1 MKIVDEYESNLEG
14 EGINIVPMID
24 VIFAILTFFIIS
36 SLDLIRLDNIPV
48 NLPKASTSTL
58 VKDKPIVLTIDREN
72 NIFLENKP
80 IDSKILV
87 DQIKNI
93 ISDYSTDILVIS
105 ADKEVAYGKVVEVI
119 DQVRSIDNLRIG
131 MSTEN
136 WTCLQYFLFWYL
148 IVLSFKCIL
157 FLIQT
162 FGLVKRM
169 NLLDN
174 LYNMS
179 SDEII
184 SNVKIKNV

>member
-1 MKIVDEYESNLEG
+1 MNIANEYESNLEG

-80 IDSKILV
+80 INSKILV

-119 DQVRSIDNLRIG
+119 DQIRSIDNLRIG
-131 MSTEN
+131 MSTD
-136 WTCLQYFLFWYL
+136 
-148 IVLSFKCIL
+148 K
-157 FLIQT
+157 
-162 FGLVKRM
+162 
-169 NLLDN
+169 
-174 LYNMS
+174 
-179 SDEII
+179 
-184 SNVKIKNV
+184 

>member
-1 MKIVDEYESNLEG
+1 MKFVNEHESNLEG
-14 EGINIVPMID
+14 DGINIVPMID

-80 IDSKILV
+80 INSKILV

-131 MSTEN
+131 MSTD
-136 WTCLQYFLFWYL
+136 
-148 IVLSFKCIL
+148 K
-157 FLIQT
+157 
-162 FGLVKRM
+162 
-169 NLLDN
+169 
-174 LYNMS
+174 
-179 SDEII
+179 
-184 SNVKIKNV
+184 

>member
-1 MKIVDEYESNLEG
+1 MNIANEYESNLEG

-58 VKDKPIVLTIDREN
+58 VKEKPIVLTIDREN

-131 MSTEN
+131 MSTD
-136 WTCLQYFLFWYL
+136 
-148 IVLSFKCIL
+148 K
-157 FLIQT
+157 
-162 FGLVKRM
+162 
-169 NLLDN
+169 
-174 LYNMS
+174 
-179 SDEII
+179 
-184 SNVKIKNV
+184 

>member
-1 MKIVDEYESNLEG
+1 MNIFNEYESNLEG

-48 NLPKASTSTL
+48 NLPKASTSSL
-58 VKDKPIVLTIDREN
+58 VKEKPIVLTIDREN

-119 DQVRSIDNLRIG
+119 DQVRTIDDLRIG
-131 MSTEN
+131 MSTD
-136 WTCLQYFLFWYL
+136 
-148 IVLSFKCIL
+148 K
-157 FLIQT
+157 
-162 FGLVKRM
+162 
-169 NLLDN
+169 
-174 LYNMS
+174 
-179 SDEII
+179 
-184 SNVKIKNV
+184 

>member
-1 MKIVDEYESNLEG
+1 MNIANEYESNLEG

-36 SLDLIRLDNIPV
+36 SLDLIRLENIPV

-131 MSTEN
+131 MSTD
-136 WTCLQYFLFWYL
+136 
-148 IVLSFKCIL
+148 K
-157 FLIQT
+157 
-162 FGLVKRM
+162 
-169 NLLDN
+169 
-174 LYNMS
+174 
-179 SDEII
+179 
-184 SNVKIKNV
+184 

>member
-1 MKIVDEYESNLEG
+1 MKFIDENESNTDNQ
-14 EGINIVPMID
+14 GINIVPMID

-58 VKDKPIVLTIDREN
+58 VKEKPIVLTIDREN
-72 NIFLENKP
+72 NIFLENMP

-119 DQVRSIDNLRIG
+119 DQVRSIDNIRIG
-131 MSTEN
+131 MSTD
-136 WTCLQYFLFWYL
+136 
-148 IVLSFKCIL
+148 K
-157 FLIQT
+157 
-162 FGLVKRM
+162 
-169 NLLDN
+169 
-174 LYNMS
+174 
-179 SDEII
+179 
-184 SNVKIKNV
+184 

>member
-1 MKIVDEYESNLEG
+1 MNIINEYESNLEG
-14 EGINIVPMID
+14 EAINIVPMID

-93 ISDYSTDILVIS
+93 ISDYSTNILVIS
-105 ADKEVAYGKVVEVI
+105 ADKEVTHGKVVEVI

-131 MSTEN
+131 MSTD
-136 WTCLQYFLFWYL
+136 
-148 IVLSFKCIL
+148 K
-157 FLIQT
+157 
-162 FGLVKRM
+162 
-169 NLLDN
+169 
-174 LYNMS
+174 
-179 SDEII
+179 
-184 SNVKIKNV
+184 

>member
-1 MKIVDEYESNLEG
+1 MKIVDEYESDLEG

-131 MSTEN
+131 MSTD
-136 WTCLQYFLFWYL
+136 
-148 IVLSFKCIL
+148 K
-157 FLIQT
+157 
-162 FGLVKRM
+162 
-169 NLLDN
+169 
-174 LYNMS
+174 
-179 SDEII
+179 
-184 SNVKIKNV
+184 

>member
-1 MKIVDEYESNLEG
+1 MNITNEYESNLEG

-36 SLDLIRLDNIPV
+36 SLDLIRLENIPV

-58 VKDKPIVLTIDREN
+58 VKEKPVVLTIDREN

-131 MSTEN
+131 MSTE
-136 WTCLQYFLFWYL
+136 
-148 IVLSFKCIL
+148 K
-157 FLIQT
+157 
-162 FGLVKRM
+162 
-169 NLLDN
+169 
-174 LYNMS
+174 
-179 SDEII
+179 
-184 SNVKIKNV
+184 